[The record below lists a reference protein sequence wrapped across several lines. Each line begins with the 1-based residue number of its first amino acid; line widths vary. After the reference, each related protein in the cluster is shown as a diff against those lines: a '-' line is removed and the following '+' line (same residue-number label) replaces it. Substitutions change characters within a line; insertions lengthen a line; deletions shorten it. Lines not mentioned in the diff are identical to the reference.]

1 MKTESKEASFVI
13 TSDAR
18 LTTIEMHTPDYYT
31 RETTMKFVLEYGQM
45 SFSFTNL
52 PGHEELARR
61 HFPHTCIRRPI
72 QVSIEFPLVTEAE
85 LQIEAERKRMIDELK
100 ADIKEKES
108 RLKVL
113 ESIDDTRRRY
123 GY

>member
-18 LTTIEMHTPDYYT
+18 LTTIDTNAPDYCT